1 MLDTVGN
8 VSWQCRHMISSLYEC
23 PLCLQLHMYLD
34 TKKNLFTL
42 DQTLKSDERLPSR
55 ILAKIRTMTECH
67 ACRHDR
73 VRLIFRAYRP
83 RLNAWQPTP
92 AYKRHTDMNST
103 RDWSIKSSAHWL
115 TRGRAPGVKSSRQ
128 QSSVQTVSSL
138 TIPVITL
145 RDTPHW
151 CIISLIVGP
160 SNFVPVRTQQR
171 KMCPPTSMISYM
183 PWSLRFS
190 NGGTDALKPN
200 RYYEPRTQCLFK
212 SSQSHPSFLC
222 RSGATNKRA
231 GTLFDLSLC
240 FPPFRDEVE
249 GPSTQQ
255 KAQKNART
263 FSATGLFSKPYK
275 HHCWIIQFATSRRNR
290 LQRWADS

>member
-1 MLDTVGN
+1 VATHPCIQKTHGHEFYSCLVEK
-8 VSWQCRHMISSLYEC
+8 IEC
-23 PLCLQLHMYLD
+23 PLVD
-34 TKKNLFTL
+34 KGSSFSF
-42 DQTLKSDERLPSR
+42 KSE
-55 ILAKIRTMTECH
+55 K
-67 ACRHDR
+67 
-73 VRLIFRAYRP
+73 F
-83 RLNAWQPTP
+83 TP
-92 AYKRHTDMNST
+92 AIVGANC
-103 RDWSIKSSAHWL
+103 
-115 TRGRAPGVKSSRQ
+115 
-128 QSSVQTVSSL
+128 SL
-138 TIPVITL
+138 IIPVITL

-171 KMCPPTSMISYM
+171 KMCPPMSMISYM

-190 NGGTDALKPN
+190 NGDTDALKPN

-212 SSQSHPSFLC
+212 SSVTSFLSMPFRQRHPLPC
-222 RSGATNKRA
+222 TLSLRTAPSLPLNSRLDSSLVQALRTNKRA

-249 GPSTQQ
+249 GPFTQQ

-263 FSATGLFSKPYK
+263 PSATGFFSKPYK
-275 HHCWIIQFATSRRNR
+275 HHCWTIQFATSRRNR